1 MLREIPSALATELR
15 SLELR
20 GPRGL
25 EAAEAAASVTL
36 AVLAALALHSDE
48 PWWAGISAF
57 MVTKASPLVAVP
69 RAFMRVAGSVAG
81 AVAALVVLR
90 LFVNQSL
97 PLCVSLF
104 ALSCIGTFGFVSS
117 RNGYAW
123 VVGTVTACLIIL
135 MSLDQPQAAF
145 TTAVNRVAEVTV
157 GTMASL
163 VVCGLSP
170 APAEAGAAPAASLP
184 DPPPLAFWRRRHGAE
199 LLRWLTANRPFVV
212 HACRGGLTVMLMPAL
227 ADWLA
232 PVSPVTM
239 GLTVVMIMSIP
250 TTAILE
256 PGSPAIAQRAVHRL
270 VGCLIGA
277 LMGLACLALLADSD
291 WDHGRQLYRGPGDVC
306 VSDEHGAGPGPTRF
320 DQPRLRAP
328 GRSHGWAVG
337 SVRRHADPV
346 PDSAVPTL
354 AGARRRQL
362 TRRPGNGLINSR
374 VCGKAGGSF
383 GQVQDRHA
391 GRRQLHRRRRRLRL
405 RDGGIDTDR

>member
-57 MVTKASPLVAVP
+57 MVTRASPRVAVP

-81 AVAALVVLR
+81 AVVALVVLR

-97 PLCVSLF
+97 PLCVNLF
-104 ALSCIGTFGFVSS
+104 ALSCIGTFGFASS

-145 TTAVNRVAEVTV
+145 TAAVNRVAEVTI

-163 VVCGLSP
+163 VVCSLSP

-184 DPPPLAFWRRRHGAE
+184 DPPPLAFWRHRYGAE
-199 LLRWLTANRPFVV
+199 LLRWLPDNRPLVV

-239 GLTVVMIMSIP
+239 GLTVVMVMSIP

-256 PGSPAIAQRAVHRL
+256 PDSPAIIQRAAHRII
-270 VGCLIGA
+270 GCLIGA
-277 LMGLACLALLADSD
+277 LMGLACLA
-291 WDHGRQLYRGPGDVC
+291 
-306 VSDEHGAGPGPTRF
+306 F
-320 DQPRLRAP
+320 
-328 GRSHGWAVG
+328 VG
-337 SVRRHADPV
+337 SDFLLWIVLIPPGIWLCSQIQTGTTGVSYIGTQAMFAYLMSMVQGQGP
-346 PDSAVPTL
+346 PDSISPGFERLVGVMGGLSVLFVVTL
-354 AGARRRQL
+354 ILSLIPLSQPSPAPAG
-362 TRRPGNGLINSR
+362 
-374 VCGKAGGSF
+374 
-383 GQVQDRHA
+383 D
-391 GRRQLHRRRRRLRL
+391 
-405 RDGGIDTDR
+405 D

>member
-57 MVTKASPLVAVP
+57 MVTRASPLVAVP
-69 RAFMRVAGSVAG
+69 RAFMRVAGSVVG

-104 ALSCIGTFGFVSS
+104 VLSCVGTFGFASS

-145 TTAVNRVAEVTV
+145 TTAVNRVAEVTI

-170 APAEAGAAPAASLP
+170 APAEAGAAPAASLLE
-184 DPPPLAFWRRRHGAE
+184 PPPLAFWRRRYGAE
-199 LLRWLTANRPFVV
+199 LLRWLPANRPFVL

-227 ADWLA
+227 ANWLA

-239 GLTVVMIMSIP
+239 GLTVVMVMSIP
-250 TTAILE
+250 TTAIVE
-256 PGSPAIAQRAVHRL
+256 PGSPLIIQRAAHRL
-270 VGCLIGA
+270 IGCLLGA
-277 LMGLACLALLADSD
+277 LAGLACLA
-291 WDHGRQLYRGPGDVC
+291 
-306 VSDEHGAGPGPTRF
+306 F
-320 DQPRLRAP
+320 
-328 GRSHGWAVG
+328 VG
-337 SVRRHADPV
+337 SDFLLWLALMPPGIWLCSQIQTGTTGVSYIGTQAMFAYLMSMVQGQGP
-346 PDSAVPTL
+346 PDSISPGLERLVGVMGGLSVLFVVTL
-354 AGARRRQL
+354 IL
-362 TRRPGNGLINSR
+362 SLIPLSR
-374 VCGKAGGSF
+374 SSPAAAQG
-383 GQVQDRHA
+383 D
-391 GRRQLHRRRRRLRL
+391 
-405 RDGGIDTDR
+405 